1 MHFILK
7 YTQNIITQELL
18 GVQGITYVNMV
29 LKGKVKWDWG
39 LDIKHNHL
47 KLKEAVVRLC
57 FHDFLY
63 TEVAFS

>member
-7 YTQNIITQELL
+7 YTQNIITQEFL

-47 KLKEAVVRLC
+47 KE
-57 FHDFLY
+57 
-63 TEVAFS
+63 